1 MKLGLI
7 MLAAGNS
14 RRFGSNKLLYG
25 IDGMPMYRHIL
36 LELKNVK
43 AALEVQGHRCEI
55 TVVTQYEEI
64 AQEAEKLGAWFLY
77 NLHQDEGISSSLK
90 IGLRVNREMDAC
102 LFTVADQP
110 WLRWET
116 VFGLVDVFLRDGKG
130 IACVEY
136 DGKTGNPCVFSKKYY
151 DSKERTERGGLFY
164 CRR

>member
-36 LELKNVK
+36 LELKKVK
-43 AALEVQGHRCEI
+43 AALEEQGHRCEI

-64 AQEAEKLGAWFLY
+64 AQEAEKLGARFLY
-77 NLHQDEGISSSLK
+77 NLHPDEGISSSLK

-102 LFTVADQP
+102 LFTVQISVVAVGDGF
-110 WLRWET
+110 WTGGCVFERWE
-116 VFGLVDVFLRDGKG
+116 GDRLCG
-130 IACVEY
+130 A
-136 DGKTGNPCVFSKKYY
+136 
-151 DSKERTERGGLFY
+151 
-164 CRR
+164 

>member
-36 LELKNVK
+36 LELKKVK
-43 AALEVQGHRCEI
+43 AALEEQGHRCEI

-77 NLHQDEGISSSLK
+77 NLHPDEGISSSLK

-116 VFGLVDVFLRDGKG
+116 VFGLVDVFLREGKG
-130 IACVEY
+130 SPVWSMMGRRGI
-136 DGKTGNPCVFSKKYY
+136 PVF
-151 DSKERTERGGLFY
+151 F
-164 CRR
+164 RRSIMGS